1 MKWLLYVLVHQ
12 GDRIMELLFKKNV
25 IGNIDIRSKEN
36 QWVHGVFTQN
46 DNFYHYE
53 DFFKAIV
60 CEDGFDE
67 MQFDGELMKDNH
79 WNVNDNGN
87 IMGIYIPAIYDDGD
101 IFFRYRIVQ
110 RDKKGIEIDRRRK
123 TP

>member
-1 MKWLLYVLVHQ
+1 VKIKRLKYVLIYQ

-25 IGNIDIRSKEN
+25 IGNIDIRSEEN
-36 QWVHGVFTQN
+36 QWVHGVFTRN
-46 DNFYHYE
+46 DKFYYYE

-60 CEDGFDE
+60 SEDGFDE
-67 MQFDGELMKDNH
+67 TQFGGELMKDNH

-101 IFFRYRIVQ
+101 IFFRYRICT
-110 RDKKGIEIDRRRK
+110 KE
-123 TP
+123 